1 MKTPQVRL
9 PVIASAA
16 RQSMFA
22 ARHSGLPRF
31 ARNDEGAAASH
42 RGFTL
47 IELLVVL
54 TVLAVLAGLI
64 APRYLDRVD
73 DARET
78 VLRQNIVGLRT
89 ALDQFYRDKARYP
102 VTLDELV
109 SERYIR
115 AVPLDPVT
123 DRVDTWV
130 LIAPKDSGTKGVFD
144 VKSGAIG
151 RARDGSEYASW

>member
-1 MKTPQVRL
+1 MVSAL
-9 PVIASAA
+9 PPPSPPKPHAW
-16 RQSMFA
+16 
-22 ARHSGLPRF
+22 PRP
-31 ARNDEGAAASH
+31 

-64 APRYLDRVD
+64 APRYLDRLD

-102 VTLDELV
+102 STLDELV
-109 SERYIR
+109 AERYIR
-115 AVPLDPVT
+115 AVPLDPLT
-123 DRVDTWV
+123 DRFDTWV
-130 LIAPKDSGTKGVFD
+130 LIAPKDAGNQGVFD

-151 RARDGSEYASW
+151 RARDGTAYASW